1 MKRFIS
7 LICIVIML
15 TTSFAINSYA
25 AGEIT
30 IISPSTEAYTDL
42 AEFEVSCADAEKIIF
57 ELDGEKIGETAGEC
71 IFTLPNALTVG
82 NHSLRATAVFS
93 DKSASQDYIEF
104 NVKKK
109 FTKGSIQDFNTY
121 TGGDTAAGIK
131 HVGQSGKSSATKVP
145 GKSGAEGD
153 NALYMKMETTAA
165 VASGNPYI
173 DVTLLEDFGL
183 GTASFKYDIK
193 IDDPSTARISW
204 SYVPLWHKGNQI
216 FYDGKIANTET
227 DTPSGWTSVNMTVN
241 YKTRKVSLIVGDTPV
256 ISDASWGEGKETS
269 SNRRIRI
276 SLYQNGKR
284 KESTRTGFTID
295 NMDFKQEIIYGLE
308 KIQYSSGE
316 SESWIDYSSELPVD
330 TSAIKLTLSENLTS
344 EDVSDSTVKLLQ
356 NGSEVSLD
364 SVEYDSETCSIIVKP
379 SNPLMSGAQLVL
391 RVDDTVRFA
400 DKTLTATGAV
410 LEARMNTTKS
420 SFTPDAV
427 VLKNNG
433 KNLLSAS
440 QLKAGDVISAD
451 VTLKNDSDSEK
462 IISAFIAV
470 RQNGKLR
477 SLGAAQTSNLSGGS
491 SETVNLTLPAIAAL
505 DNEGDV
511 SVKLIIC
518 SELTDTVPYIS
529 FIELK

>member
-1 MKRFIS
+1 
-7 LICIVIML
+7 
-15 TTSFAINSYA
+15 
-25 AGEIT
+25 
-30 IISPSTEAYTDL
+30 
-42 AEFEVSCADAEKIIF
+42 
-57 ELDGEKIGETAGEC
+57 
-71 IFTLPNALTVG
+71 
-82 NHSLRATAVFS
+82 
-93 DKSASQDYIEF
+93 
-104 NVKKK
+104 
-109 FTKGSIQDFNTY
+109 
-121 TGGDTAAGIK
+121 
-131 HVGQSGKSSATKVP
+131 
-145 GKSGAEGD
+145 
-153 NALYMKMETTAA
+153 MKMETNDAIT
-165 VASGNPYI
+165 SGNPYI
-173 DVTLLEDFGL
+173 DVTLLENYGL

-204 SYVPLWHKGNQI
+204 SYVPLWAKGNYV
-216 FYDGKIANTET
+216 FYDGKITNTET

-241 YKTRKVSLIVGDTPV
+241 YKTRKVSLMIGDKMAV
-256 ISDASWGEGKETS
+256 SDASWGEGEESS
-269 SNRRIRI
+269 SNNRIRI
-276 SLYQNGKR
+276 GLYQNGKR
-284 KESTRTGFTID
+284 KESTRSGFTID
-295 NMDFKQEIIYGLE
+295 NMDFKQEIIYGLD

-316 SESWIDYSSELPVD
+316 SENWIDYSSELPVD
-330 TSAIKLTLSENLTS
+330 TNAIKLTLSENLTP
-344 EDVSDSTVKLLQ
+344 EDVTNDTVKLYQ

-364 SVEYDSETCSIIVKP
+364 SVEYNSETGSIIVKP

-400 DKTLTATGAV
+400 DKTQTVTGAV
-410 LEARMNTTKS
+410 VEARMNTTKS

-433 KNLLSAS
+433 NSLLSAS

-505 DNEGDV
+505 DNDGDV

-518 SELTDTVPYIS
+518 SELTDTVPYVS
-529 FIELK
+529 FIELN